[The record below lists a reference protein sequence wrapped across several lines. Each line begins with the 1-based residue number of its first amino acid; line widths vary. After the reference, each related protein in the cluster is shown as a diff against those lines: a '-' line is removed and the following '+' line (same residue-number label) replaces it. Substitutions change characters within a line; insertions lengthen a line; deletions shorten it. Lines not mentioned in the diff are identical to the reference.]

1 MGITS
6 RKKQRKEHGS
16 SNFSLHGVDT
26 AKNLPQLGMHG
37 QTTADQPTLVTLTV
51 PNINHFAANTE
62 SVDTLPYYFSRMVV
76 KASNIKDKEI
86 SHLSKLGLL
95 DKLDNLPLLLR
106 KLPLLL
112 KKLLT
117 AKLLFLVMITSLP
130 LSKERTTLS
139 NFMHHG
145 VDTVRKWSLFGMN

>member
-1 MGITS
+1 MVHQIFRSMVWTL
-6 RKKQRKEHGS
+6 Q
-16 SNFSLHGVDT
+16 
-26 AKNLPQLGMHG
+26 KNLPQLGMNS

-51 PNINHFAANTE
+51 PNINHFVANTE

-117 AKLLFLVMITSLP
+117 AK
-130 LSKERTTLS
+130 
-139 NFMHHG
+139 
-145 VDTVRKWSLFGMN
+145 